1 MFQLTLLGWINTY
14 NTLVIPG
21 SDNQHE
27 LVNLFFIRV
36 FELFQKRKCLN
47 FHEMHFKKT
56 HL

>member
-14 NTLVIPG
+14 NTLVTPG

-47 FHEMHFKKT
+47 FREMHFKKT

>member
-27 LVNLFFIRV
+27 LVNLFFKRV